1 MITQFSHY
9 FFGIMDKQDKKGFGI
24 YTIVLFLGSIF
35 SILGIGAVIPFI
47 HILIQPEK
55 IMALSLFQGWS
66 YHQVIILFTT
76 MLIAAFLLKNV
87 VAFALLNYQSHFLYG
102 LVAKIQS
109 KLFRGY
115 MALPYEYH
123 LYRST
128 PDLIKNVNNETN
140 VFSSIVG
147 SFGTFSIEL
156 FSLFFILVLLII
168 INPIFTISVVFSLLI
183 AISFFMKLI
192 KVKIEYY
199 AKVRTNAWSLMTD
212 NVLAGLS
219 GIKEAKLYHCE
230 NIFLKNFQRNTTA
243 LKSSSAFQMTF
254 QQAPRMLIEFIG
266 LAVVM
271 VVLCAFI
278 LLGNTPEEMFVLL
291 GVFGVAAAQLLPSL
305 NRLTQAMVQIKYG
318 MPALETIYNE
328 LTQVSKAD
336 LEALAIKSQA
346 LTIEFN
352 QTITLNNLH
361 YIYKDGTVALTGVNI
376 DLPKN
381 KRIAFVGASGAGK
394 TTLVDLLM
402 GLYLPKNGEIMI
414 DGKVLKTEADIFSFQ
429 RLFAYIPQSI
439 VLYDQSIQENI
450 AFGVPKEKID
460 REKIAQCLQ
469 AAQLEGF
476 VQGLSQQENTLIGE
490 SGVRLSGGQR
500 QRIGIARALYQNPEI
515 LVMDEATS
523 ALDNQTEKEV
533 TNVLSTLKHLTIITI
548 AHRLTT
554 IQHYDIIYM
563 LDQGKVIASGDY
575 NELLAHCDKFKEMV
589 SVVNQ

>member
-76 MLIAAFLLKNV
+76 LLILAFLLKNL

-109 KLFRGY
+109 KLFYGY

-128 PDLIKNVNNETN
+128 PDLIKNINTEVTVYFNSIT
-140 VFSSIVG
+140 SSLGIFLTEFIAVV
-147 SFGTFSIEL
+147 
-156 FSLFFILVLLII
+156 FILIAMII
-168 INPIFTISVVFSLLI
+168 ISPAMTLLVASFLFVSIFYLMRII
-183 AISFFMKLI
+183 KKKL
-192 KVKIEYY
+192 EYY
-199 AKVRTNAWSLMTD
+199 SQLRSHTSLSITD
-212 NVLAGLS
+212 TVISGLS
-219 GIKEAKLYHCE
+219 GIKESKLYHCE
-230 NIFLKNFQRNTTA
+230 HFFLKDFDKDAMA
-243 LKSSSAFQMTF
+243 LKHSSCYQGIL

-266 LAVVM
+266 LTVVM
-271 VVLCAFI
+271 VVLCVFI

-328 LTQVSKAD
+328 LNQVNDTD

-346 LTIEFN
+346 LTMDFN
-352 QTITLNNLH
+352 QAIVLKNLH
-361 YIYKDGTVALTGVNI
+361 YIYKDGTVALKGINI
-376 DLPKN
+376 NLPKN

-429 RLFAYIPQSI
+429 CLFAYIPQSI
-439 VLYDQSIQENI
+439 VLYDQSIEENI

-460 REKIAQCLQ
+460 RDKIAQCLQ
-469 AAQLEGF
+469 AAQLDGF

-575 NELLAHCDKFKEMV
+575 NELLAHCDKFRQMV
-589 SVVNQ
+589 SAVK